1 MQYPTTATKPFVS
14 VIMSCFNGEMWL
26 SEAIESIL
34 SQTFQ
39 NFEFIL
45 IDDGSSD
52 STLDL
57 IRHYSNLDK
66 RILVIAKPHT
76 NLSDSL
82 NIGLERASGKWV
94 ARLDQDD
101 LSMPERLSEQV
112 SYVLDHPDVVLLG
125 SAFISTDGDDRIIK
139 NHHYPT
145 SHGRLTANLEHLK
158 KFFPHSTAFFNLNLA
173 KYLGGYRSLLNNAND
188 HDLWLR
194 LASHGNLACLSKP
207 LVKCRFHPRQMS
219 VVGGREPQL
228 IEAVAGSLCH
238 FIRKSGCQDPL
249 EDCNP
254 NRVSE
259 FLDFVECRVRKSG
272 FIQRRH
278 TWKEAR
284 EAYFRR
290 HNALLGLLSF
300 FGVLMVS
307 GNMLLLIWEKYVWS
321 SLPKKLSKI
330 WIRKT
335 RRRHPSQ
342 RAERSL

>member
-14 VIMSCFNGEMWL
+14 VIMSCFNGETWL

-34 SQTFQ
+34 SQTFE

-57 IRHYSNLDK
+57 IRHHSNLDK
-66 RILVIAKPHT
+66 RVIVIAKPHT

-112 SYVLDHPDVVLLG
+112 SYVSGHPDVVLLG

-139 NHHYPT
+139 AHYYPT

-158 KFFPHSTAFFNLNLA
+158 EFFPHSTAFFNLNLA
-173 KYLGGYRSLLNNAND
+173 KYVGGYRSLLNNAND

-194 LASHGNLACLSKP
+194 LSSHGNLACLSKP
-207 LVKCRFHPRQMS
+207 LVKCRFHTRQMS
-219 VVGGREPQL
+219 VADGREPQL

-249 EDCNP
+249 EDCNL
-254 NRVSE
+254 NQVSE
-259 FLDFVECRVRKSG
+259 FFDFVEYRVRGSG
-272 FIQRRH
+272 FIQRRRI
-278 TWKEAR
+278 WREAR

-290 HNALLGLLSF
+290 HNALLGLFSF
-300 FGVLMVS
+300 FGVLMRS
-307 GNMLLLIWEKYVWS
+307 GNTLILVWEKYAGS
-321 SLPKKLSKI
+321 SLPKKLAEV
-330 WIRKT
+330 WLRKT
-335 RRRHPSQ
+335 KRRQLSL
-342 RAERSL
+342 RAGQKL